1 MVIDFA
7 SEVFIPLGQAGADAF
22 DDTLR
27 WVDPNNR
34 RFSDRLWLARQADR
48 DAIDAILRGAVAS
61 GDDPLQA
68 AKRLEDYL
76 TPQAQLVRYPD
87 DHPNPSKRG
96 RVKPFSEQPKG
107 VATRTPRSGMGNY
120 AARRLAR
127 TEVSRAFNEASRRS
141 AELNPFVEGVKWNV
155 SGSHTEPDE
164 CDDRARRSSRGMP
177 AGVYRFG
184 DEPRMPSHP
193 HCRCFWTPYIGRS
206 DEEIVKQLRREIDTA
221 QEPTAPRREGLFGK
235 LVTLFQVVQQ
245 FITREA
251 A

>member
-1 MVIDFA
+1 MAIDVA
-7 SEVFIPLGQAGADAF
+7 ADRFIPLGQAGADAF

-27 WVDPNNR
+27 WVDDNHR

-48 DAIDAILRGAVAS
+48 DAIDAILRGAVVG

-76 TPQAQLVRYPD
+76 TPVGQATQT
-87 DHPNPSKRG
+87 KM
-96 RVKPFSEQPKG
+96 
-107 VATRTPRSGMGNY
+107 PRSGMGNY

-141 AELNPFVEGVKWNV
+141 AELNPWAEGVKWNV
-155 SGSHTEPDE
+155 SGNHPKADE
-164 CDDRARRSSRGMP
+164 CDEKAHRSSRGMP
-177 AGVYRFG
+177 SGVYRFG

-193 HCRCFWTPYIGRS
+193 HCRCWWSPYVARTD
-206 DEEIVKQLRREIDTA
+206 DEVVAQLRRQADETDET
-221 QEPTAPRREGLFGK
+221 PFSRERGGLFGK
-235 LVTLFQVVQQ
+235 VVTLFRVARQ